1 MINQQLFANTSWFYS
16 NRIKIQACMF
26 IDVKPVKYR
35 ETFFICC
42 SDVRWFV
49 GHGQPT
55 SKKSSAV
62 KNPLTGFHQGRT
74 DTKSKIL
81 AFLICTVHPKSQF
94 QNQVSLTAVMISVKI
109 FITQNDLYI
118 LTL

>member
-1 MINQQLFANTSWFYS
+1 
-16 NRIKIQACMF
+16 MF
-26 IDVKPVKYR
+26 IDIMPVKYR

-49 GHGQPT
+49 GHEQPT
-55 SKKSSAV
+55 SKKFSGG
-62 KNPLTGFHQGRT
+62 KNPWTGFHQGRM
-74 DTKSKIL
+74 DKKSKIL
-81 AFLICTVHPKSQF
+81 EVLICTVHPKSQF